1 MSCVTP
7 TLLII
12 GYVWPEPNSSAA
24 GTRMLQLIKQFL
36 THGYGV
42 HFASPA
48 KLGEHKADLTSLGV
62 QEYNIELNHSS
73 FDLFIAALQPNLVL
87 FDRFMMEEQ
96 FGWRVAQYAPN
107 ALRILNT
114 EDLHCLREVRQQ
126 LVKSYLTSSKSNGA
140 CTLDEIAL
148 HDVAVLKAKL
158 QQTDL
163 AKREIAAI
171 FRSDLTLMI
180 SEFEMDL
187 LVNHFNVPITHLHY
201 LPFLYEQDAG
211 GLPAA
216 WVPTFAQRIGFVSI
230 GNFRHAP
237 NWDAVL
243 WLKQQIWPHI
253 RKQLPQAE
261 CFIYGAYPPKKAT
274 ELHNPKQGFYVKG
287 WVDDAFAALS
297 QARVCLAPLRFGAGI
312 KGKLAE
318 AMLCG
323 TPSVTTS
330 IGAESMLLT
339 TWPGH
344 IANND
349 EAFARLA
356 VQLHQD
362 DQAWLS
368 AQTVGFDTVAQ
379 RYQMPRPEISSL
391 FDTLKRINQQLDAHR
406 SSNFMGSVLNHH
418 HHKSTQYMAQWIEV
432 KNQLA
437 QANAPINPI
446 QQAIL

>member
-1 MSCVTP
+1 
-7 TLLII
+7 
-12 GYVWPEPNSSAA
+12 
-24 GTRMLQLIKQFL
+24 MLQLIKAFL
-36 THGYGV
+36 ANGDSV

-48 KLGEHKADLTSLGV
+48 KLGEHKADLSDLGV

-73 FDLFIAALQPNLVL
+73 FDVFIKALQPGLVV

-96 FGWRVAQYAPN
+96 FGWRVALHAPN
-107 ALRILNT
+107 AVRILNT

-126 LVKSYLTSSKSNGA
+126 LVKAHVKATKACGH
-140 CTLDEIAL
+140 CTLDNVGL
-148 HDVAVLKAKL
+148 HDVAVLGPLL
-158 QQTDL
+158 QQSDL

-180 SEFEMDL
+180 SEFEMNL
-187 LVNHFNVPITHLHY
+187 LVNHFNLPITHLHY
-201 LPFLYEQDAG
+201 LPFLYEQDTES
-211 GLPAA
+211 PASYL
-216 WVPTFAQRIGFVSI
+216 PTFTQRSGFVSI

-243 WLKQQIWPHI
+243 WLKQQIWPQI

-287 WVDDAFAALS
+287 WADDAFAVLS

-330 IGAESMLLT
+330 IGAESMLFT

-349 EAFARLA
+349 EEFARLA
-356 VQLHQD
+356 VQLYQN
-362 DQAWLS
+362 DQAWLK

-379 RYQMPRPEISSL
+379 RYQMPRPEMTTLFNSL
-391 FDTLKRINQQLDAHR
+391 KHIDQQLDAHR
-406 SSNFMGSVLNHH
+406 LSNFMGSMLNHH

-432 KNQLA
+432 KNQLTPTC
-437 QANAPINPI
+437 QPK
-446 QQAIL
+446 